1 MIGFAVIGLLLTAT
15 GLYGVLSCT
24 VVQRTRE
31 IGIRIALGAGRSAV
45 LSMVLRQAA
54 VLVGAGV
61 IIGTAGSIAAGRL
74 IGGLFFGI
82 RSGTP
87 LLLLSAATIMLAT
100 AWLATYVPARRAA
113 SIDPMLALRSE

>member
-15 GLYGVLSCT
+15 GLYGVLSCA

-31 IGIRIALGAGRSAV
+31 IGIRIALGASRPAV
-45 LSMVLRQAA
+45 LSVVLRQAA
-54 VLVGAGV
+54 FLVGTGL
-61 IIGTAGSIAAGRL
+61 IIGGAGSIAASRL

-82 RSGTP
+82 RTGSP
-87 LLLLSAATIMLAT
+87 LLLLSAASVMLAT
-100 AWLATYVPARRAA
+100 VWLATYLPARRAA